1 MDTRADHTGPPPA
14 RPTTRRPAGPAAIP
28 PATGVGTS
36 EELPAP
42 PRQTGTD
49 PARQPGTRRR
59 VQLATSRLNP
69 WSILKISFLLS
80 VGLALAGVGLT
91 AGLWLILSETGV
103 FTTVQTAI
111 DAAVG
116 SSGKLNLMDYL
127 GFSLVISFSIVIGVI
142 NMVLITALTP
152 LAAVLYNVCSRLV
165 GGLQLTLTDD

>member
-1 MDTRADHTGPPPA
+1 M
-14 RPTTRRPAGPAAIP
+14 
-28 PATGVGTS
+28 
-36 EELPAP
+36 
-42 PRQTGTD
+42 
-49 PARQPGTRRR
+49 
-59 VQLATSRLNP
+59 QLATSRLNP